1 MSGKQDKRLR
11 KAARGLAVA
20 LDEAGKKIV
29 KRGLLAVEHRA
40 ASPSSIMS
48 DSKSMMNT
56 EQGKLLAVTAVNRP
70 DSLRGI
76 IRNLK
81 KGMVQGQ

>member
-11 KAARGLAVA
+11 KAARGLAVV

-29 KRGLLAVEHRA
+29 ERGLLSVEHRA
-40 ASPSSIMS
+40 ASPSSLTK
-48 DSKSMMNT
+48 DRA
-56 EQGKLLAVTAVNRP
+56 EPGRLLSVTAVNRP

-81 KGMVQGQ
+81 KGLGAGL